1 MQDWMIYGANGY
13 TGRLIAEEAV
23 RRGWRPVLAGRSR
36 ESVERLAT
44 TLGLESRIF
53 DLAEP
58 DAVTAGLTGMRT
70 VLHCA
75 GPFSATFQ
83 PMLDGCMRTRCHYL
97 DITGELSVYEALFA
111 QSGAIAG
118 AGITAVSG
126 TGFDVVP
133 TDCLAAMLK
142 RELPDATWLRLALT
156 GLEGISPGTAK
167 TLVEGMPLGGYVR
180 HAGKLM
186 RVPAAYRTAM
196 IPFEAH
202 PSLAVTVPLGDL
214 VTAYHATGIPNIEVY
229 VRANLAMLAGMRATS
244 LFAGLLGS
252 PAAQGLLKRAAGM
265 LAHGPTADQRASGRT
280 MVWGEVENGE
290 GRRVA
295 MRLHTPEPY
304 RLTVDAGLASV
315 EALAKGGVPLG
326 ACSPA
331 MAFGADFVC
340 GLPDVRVER
349 VTGAGTT

>member
-1 MQDWMIYGANGY
+1 MQEWMIYGANGY
-13 TGRLIAEEAV
+13 TGRLMAEEAV
-23 RRGWRPVLAGRSR
+23 RRGWRPVLAGRSPDA
-36 ESVERLAT
+36 VMRLAT
-44 TLGLESRIF
+44 SLGLDSRVF
-53 DLAEP
+53 DLSRP
-58 DAVTAGLTGMRT
+58 DDVAAGLSGMRT

-83 PMLDGCMRTRCHYL
+83 PMLDGCMRVGAHYL

-111 QSGAIAG
+111 QSEAIAQS
-118 AGITAVSG
+118 GITAVSG

-133 TDCLAAMLK
+133 TDCLAAMLA

-167 TLVEGMPLGGYVR
+167 TLVEGLPMGGYVR
-180 HAGKLM
+180 HDGKLV
-186 RVPAAYRTAM
+186 RVPAAYRTAL

-229 VRANLAMLAGMRATS
+229 VRANVAMLAAMRATG
-244 LFAGLLGS
+244 LLAGLLGS
-252 PAAQGLLKRAAGM
+252 PAAQSLLKRAAGM
-265 LAHGPTADQRASGRT
+265 LAHGPSADQRATGRT
-280 MVWGEVENGE
+280 MVWGEVENAQ
-290 GRRVA
+290 GRKVA

-315 EALAKGGVPLG
+315 EALARGGVPLG
-326 ACSPA
+326 ARSPA

-349 VTGAGTT
+349 VMG